1 MNSNSRVMRNYFQLA
16 DKSKDKKLNQNE
28 VNKFLQSINL
38 KLKPDEL
45 KKLILVFDNCAS
57 VNFSNFITFSS
68 KKDVRRKQ
76 RR

>member
-45 KKLILVFDNCAS
+45 KKLILVTTIVF
-57 VNFSNFITFSS
+57 
-68 KKDVRRKQ
+68 
-76 RR
+76 

>member
-45 KKLILVFDNCAS
+45 KKLILVRTI
-57 VNFSNFITFSS
+57 VLVI
-68 KKDVRRKQ
+68 VIVLIL
-76 RR
+76 

>member
-45 KKLILVFDNCAS
+45 KKLILVTTI
-57 VNFSNFITFSS
+57 VLVI
-68 KKDVRRKQ
+68 VIVLI
-76 RR
+76 

>member
-45 KKLILVFDNCAS
+45 KKLILVTTI
-57 VNFSNFITFSS
+57 VLVI
-68 KKDVRRKQ
+68 VIVLIL
-76 RR
+76 